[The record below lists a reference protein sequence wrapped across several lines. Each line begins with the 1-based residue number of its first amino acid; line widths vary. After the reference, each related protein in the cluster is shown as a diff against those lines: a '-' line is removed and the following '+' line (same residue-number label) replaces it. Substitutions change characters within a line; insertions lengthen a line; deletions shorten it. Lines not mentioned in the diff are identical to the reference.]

1 MRFGPHISHVPSSLL
16 MQALG
21 LAENTRGNVMKSSV
35 QVAVMVGIILGSMAC
50 GTSSFA
56 AMTATGASMWSGKH
70 RCTIEPME
78 TIHQPKMPDMV
89 DKLFAPRF
97 C

>member
-1 MRFGPHISHVPSSLL
+1 

-35 QVAVMVGIILGSMAC
+35 QVAVIVGMFLGSMTFGA
-50 GTSSFA
+50 SSVA
-56 AMTATGASMWSGKH
+56 AMTATGASMWSGKN
-70 RCTIEPME
+70 RCAIEPME
-78 TIHQPKMPDMV
+78 TIHQPKMPDMMN
-89 DKLFAPRF
+89 KHFAPRF

>member
-1 MRFGPHISHVPSSLL
+1 

-21 LAENTRGNVMKSSV
+21 LAENTRGSVMKSSV
-35 QVAVMVGIILGSMAC
+35 QVAVIVGMFLGSIAC

-56 AMTATGASMWSGKH
+56 GMPAPGGALFPGKH

-78 TIHQPKMPDMV
+78 TIHQPKMPDMMN
-89 DKLFAPRF
+89 KHFAPRF

>member
-1 MRFGPHISHVPSSLL
+1 MRFGPHISHWPSSLM

-35 QVAVMVGIILGSMAC
+35 QVAIIVGIILGSMTFGA
-50 GTSSFA
+50 SSVA
-56 AMTATGASMWSGKH
+56 AMTATGATLLSGKN
-70 RCTIEPME
+70 RCAIEPME
-78 TIHQPKMPDMV
+78 TIHQPKMPDMMN
-89 DKLFAPRF
+89 KYFAPRF

>member
-1 MRFGPHISHVPSSLL
+1 

-21 LAENTRGNVMKSSV
+21 LAENTRGSVMKSSV
-35 QVAVMVGIILGSMAC
+35 QVAVMVGIIFGSIAC

-56 AMTATGASMWSGKH
+56 GMPAPGAALFPGKH

-78 TIHQPKMPDMV
+78 TIHHPKAPEMG
-89 DKLFAPRF
+89 DKLLAPRY